1 MGMAKIK
8 VVEELTI
15 ENLVK
20 ELIDAKGEQVI
31 LEVAEGNF
39 LLHNEVNLRLLR
51 FYAEEEEKEIIIVA
65 NDAELIGLAR
75 QVGIAAK
82 ENQEPLFLKEK
93 LETESAYQ
101 KAEIEIAASPE
112 INNENVEMGWIHWPG
127 RLQLAIVFA
136 LFSLVLACWWV
147 LQPRAVIL
155 VYPKEQTLNFSTVAQ
170 IGTAFNSQELP
181 AGKIPAKILEKD
193 NRIKVQTVA
202 TGSKVVGVTPAVGKL
217 TLINSANQPV
227 VLPKGS
233 VVIGKAGV
241 RFLTDRDVLVP
252 KRHTKY
258 QDGIAVGEEYGRAEV
273 GITAEKKGTIG
284 NQPAKSITTL
294 SGKHQRFLKAINS
307 APTRNGTDKRVA
319 VVTLNDVKKGEAEA
333 KRQMQLAGNE
343 EITELTGQDYL
354 FLPELAKSEIIR
366 VVNEPDIGAES
377 DFVETALVY
386 RTSILT
392 PLTDDISKYLVLKFR
407 ESIPE
412 GFQPATGQVALT
424 AIKTSQMEDKRAQLR
439 FDGKGLIRGEL
450 DAGKLKDLIKGKT
463 KDEATDLLTQ
473 QNEVAHF
480 KINLKHNAKRI
491 PNHLFQ
497 IKAVFPAGGQK

>member
-8 VVEELTI
+8 FVEELTI

-227 VLPKGS
+227 VLPEN
-233 VVIGKAGV
+233 GKIV
-241 RFLTDRDVLVP
+241 FISDVP
-252 KRHTKY
+252 
-258 QDGIAVGEEYGRAEV
+258 
-273 GITAEKKGTIG
+273 GTIFTY
-284 NQPAKSITTL
+284 SL
-294 SGKHQRFLKAINS
+294 
-307 APTRNGTDKRVA
+307 
-319 VVTLNDVKKGEAEA
+319 E
-333 KRQMQLAGNE
+333 
-343 EITELTGQDYL
+343 
-354 FLPELAKSEIIR
+354 
-366 VVNEPDIGAES
+366 
-377 DFVETALVY
+377 
-386 RTSILT
+386 
-392 PLTDDISKYLVLKFR
+392 
-407 ESIPE
+407 
-412 GFQPATGQVALT
+412 
-424 AIKTSQMEDKRAQLR
+424 
-439 FDGKGLIRGEL
+439 
-450 DAGKLKDLIKGKT
+450 
-463 KDEATDLLTQ
+463 
-473 QNEVAHF
+473 
-480 KINLKHNAKRI
+480 
-491 PNHLFQ
+491 
-497 IKAVFPAGGQK
+497 